1 MKLAYAC
8 AFAIVCALLAGA
20 TSSPAQEMSKDVP
33 FQPPAFTELFVP
45 DEFIVEFK
53 PEVRSQLIVGRD
65 AQGSLV
71 VSNPA
76 VKRVID
82 RIGALDF
89 KREFPGM
96 TAQPT
101 GSRFPDLTGYYT
113 VKLMPARSLETAMAE
128 FAADPTVDHV
138 EKIGM
143 HPIDATPN
151 DTYYINPPPSFP
163 NPQWHYWDTF
173 GIDADLAWDT
183 ETGDA
188 SVVVADLDTG
198 LKYRH
203 SDIGGQ
209 DPAGPADNVTQGN
222 VWVNAGEIP
231 GNGIDDD
238 TNAYIDDVIGYD
250 FVSAGGGVGVVCTDV
265 DCGGLDNDPNDGE
278 GHGTHTAGTI
288 VAITNN
294 ARAVAGV
301 AGGWSNGTTG
311 GAGTGCKVMPLRIG
325 YRATVNGQPAGV
337 VRMDW
342 CAQAMAYVSTM
353 VDKGVNVAA
362 INCSW
367 GSSNSGGIDAAVN
380 TLLAHDVMIINSA
393 GNSSS
398 SVAPYLGSKAGVM
411 AVAAT
416 TQAGGPASFTNFGSW
431 VEVAAPGVNINSTL
445 HVPTDTDTT
454 HMYIGLNS
462 GTSMSAPHVCGV
474 AALLESYNPALS
486 GPDKFS
492 LIENNVIAYS
502 GSLDLGSGIVNA
514 RLALNAAP
522 PPCVAPVANFSASQT
537 SGVVPFT
544 VNFTDNSSG
553 SPTSWAWDFGD
564 GGNDNVQNPSHQY
577 TVPGNYTVTLTAT
590 NACGNDPEVKVAY
603 IEALDPVGVGDVE
616 VARVF
621 AVEALQNPARSSVS
635 LRIANPRAEAVTVRI
650 LDTNGRLVRTLG
662 LSAEAGVRR
671 IDWDGRDQNGHT
683 TGSGLYVV
691 MARAGQATA
700 STKLVMMR

>member
-1 MKLAYAC
+1 VKLAYTCVLAV
-8 AFAIVCALLAGA
+8 ICALLVGPG
-20 TSSPAQEMSKDVP
+20 SSQAQEMSKDVP
-33 FQPPAFTELFVP
+33 FQPPVFTELVVP
-45 DEFIVEFK
+45 DEFIVVFK
-53 PEVRSQLIVGRD
+53 PEVRAQLIAGRD
-65 AQGSLV
+65 AQGALV
-71 VSNPA
+71 VNNPA
-76 VKRVID
+76 VRRVID

-101 GSRFPDLTGYYT
+101 GSRFPDLTGHYT
-113 VKLMPARSLETAMAE
+113 VKLMPARSLEAAMAE

-203 SDIGGQ
+203 TDIGGQ

-238 TNAYIDDVIGYD
+238 VNAYIDDVIGWD
-250 FVSAGGGVGVVCTDV
+250 FVTAGGGVGVVCTDV
-265 DCGGLDNDPNDGE
+265 DCGGVENDPNDGE

-301 AGGWSNGTTG
+301 AGGWSNGTTTG
-311 GAGTGCKVMPLRIG
+311 PGTGCKVMPLRIG

-367 GSSNSGGIDAAVN
+367 GSSNSGGIDAAVDN
-380 TLLAHDVMIINSA
+380 LLAHDVMIINSA
-393 GNSSS
+393 GNSAS

-416 TQAGGPASFTNFGSW
+416 TQSGGPASFTNFGSW

-474 AALLESYNPALS
+474 AALLESYNPALTRS
-486 GPDKFS
+486 DKFT

-502 GSLDLGSGIVNA
+502 GALDLGSGIVNA

-522 PPCVAPVANFSASQT
+522 PPCVSPVANFSASQT

-544 VNFTDNSSG
+544 VNFTDNSTG

-590 NACGNDPEVKVAY
+590 NACGSDPEVKVAY

-635 LRIANPRAEAVTVRI
+635 LRIANPHAEAVTVRI
-650 LDTNGRLVRTLG
+650 IDTNGRLVRTLG

-671 IDWDGRDQNGHT
+671 IDWDGRDENGHA

-691 MARAGQATA
+691 LARAGQATA